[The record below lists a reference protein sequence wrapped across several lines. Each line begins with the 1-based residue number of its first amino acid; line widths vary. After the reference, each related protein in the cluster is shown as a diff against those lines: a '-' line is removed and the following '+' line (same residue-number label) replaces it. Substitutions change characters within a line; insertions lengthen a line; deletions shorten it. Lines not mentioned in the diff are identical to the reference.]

1 MPTNIKASQHNE
13 EENPLISLLEKTKKA
28 FEGVSLMRII
38 RRDFDLVRE
47 LREKGVAWREIVE
60 VLNFPGME
68 ARARYAFFYEK
79 RRRAKKGKEGDAE
92 KKTKSMPESKI
103 LNRRESPSFMSQEK
117 ERGGRTGPPRA
128 IGGGRLDLGGNIP
141 DEEL

>member
-1 MPTNIKASQHNE
+1 MPTNANTSQHNE

-38 RRDFDLVRE
+38 RRDFELVRE

-68 ARARYAFFYEK
+68 ARARYAFFTRNVAGQKKERRGMQKRK
-79 RRRAKKGKEGDAE
+79 RRVC
-92 KKTKSMPESKI
+92 
-103 LNRRESPSFMSQEK
+103 LSPK
-117 ERGGRTGPPRA
+117 Y
-128 IGGGRLDLGGNIP
+128 
-141 DEEL
+141 